1 MGKGLHNIWVNLP
14 NIRVNLHNHYTKCV
28 IIGKFTLMLGKF
40 THILCKPLPI
50 PCIYTIVVSLSPVKE
65 PKSLIKFWFCSGSLR
80 PRPVSITWR
89 AELFEK
95 RRTRRK
101 ICFTSIAKSIDGANA
116 SKQKISEL
124 VWLWNYQWQPTLKN
138 NPSIHPSTF
147 CHALSYPLRIQRSN
161 SQQQTP
167 LEISNFFR
175 KLFCTCILSDL
186 KKGI

>member
-1 MGKGLHNIWVNLP
+1 MTLITWTFLVLPP
-14 NIRVNLHNHYTKCV
+14 NITLILIQGSSASSNSWKKAGGTWKKAAVEMEEQIVKLEGRV
-28 IIGKFTLMLGKF
+28 
-40 THILCKPLPI
+40 
-50 PCIYTIVVSLSPVKE
+50 VVSLSPVKE

-124 VWLWNYQWQPTLKN
+124 VWLWNYQWQPNMVLHWRTILQ
-138 NPSIHPSTF
+138 SSHSRSAM
-147 CHALSYPLRIQRSN
+147 HYP
-161 SQQQTP
+161 
-167 LEISNFFR
+167 
-175 KLFCTCILSDL
+175 IL
-186 KKGI
+186 